1 MQPADVGSHASS
13 PDGRLVLASG
23 CQTRFGINTGLAIV
37 GSIGSP
43 ERMEF
48 TVIGNTVNV
57 ASRIEALNKTLNT
70 SLLLSKDTRDALQ
83 GAADLRELPPQP
95 VKGVDH
101 PVKIFTV
108 VS

>member
-1 MQPADVGSHASS
+1 MQRTLQ
-13 PDGRLVLASG
+13 RLNTERTQRGEDAIAIG
-23 CQTRFGINTGLAIV
+23 IGINSGPAIV

-43 ERMEF
+43 DRMEF

-70 SLLLSKDTRDALQ
+70 SLLISKATRDALQ
-83 GAADLRELPPQP
+83 RPPELEALTPQP

-101 PVKIFTV
+101 PLEIFTV
-108 VS
+108 AI

>member
-1 MQPADVGSHASS
+1 MQRQLE
-13 PDGRLVLASG
+13 RLNVERQRRGEDALAIG
-23 CQTRFGINTGLAIV
+23 IGINSGPAIV

-70 SLLLSKDTRDALQ
+70 SLLFSKTTLDLLQ
-83 GAADLRELPPQP
+83 DRQGVSALPPQP
-95 VKGVDH
+95 VKGVDE
-101 PVKIFTV
+101 PVEVFTLA
-108 VS
+108 S